1 MSLARKGKTFSET
14 HKLNLSKSKLGEKNP
29 FYGKHHSEDFKRE
42 RSKRVIEISDS
53 GEILRTFD
61 SIGIAKES
69 LGVCRKSLCKFI
81 KSR

>member
-1 MSLARKGKTFSET
+1 MVSIILKI
-14 HKLNLSKSKLGEKNP
+14 
-29 FYGKHHSEDFKRE
+29 FKRE

-81 KSR
+81 KSGELANGKRYKIV